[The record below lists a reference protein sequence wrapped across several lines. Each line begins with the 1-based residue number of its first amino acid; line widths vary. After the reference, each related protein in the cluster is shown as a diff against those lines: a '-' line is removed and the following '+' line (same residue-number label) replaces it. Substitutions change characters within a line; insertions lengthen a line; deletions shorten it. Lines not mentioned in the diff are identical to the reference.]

1 MDKASVDAAA
11 EKTAARA
18 HRASGDDA
26 PARAARDAATA
37 VDVAALTLR
46 QATRDD
52 VPALLALRRATMLP
66 HLRSAGAP
74 DDEASL
80 LARVE
85 YRLEDAR
92 LAYLGDELIGLFKA
106 HEMKDA
112 VDGAD
117 GEKDDAW
124 MLVQVQIAP
133 ARQGQGWGAALI
145 GRLLERAAAEGRSVV
160 LHVLKTNPARRLYE
174 RLGFAVEGE
183 SGNGLE
189 YVMRWRPGRAARRDA
204 AAGT

>member
-1 MDKASVDAAA
+1 MDKAARNGIARSHQEEDTLDRQDNRVVRADAAA
-11 EKTAARA
+11 LA
-18 HRASGDDA
+18 
-26 PARAARDAATA
+26 
-37 VDVAALTLR
+37 LR

-52 VPALLALRRATMLP
+52 IPTLMALRRATMLE

-85 YRLEDAR
+85 YRLEDAQ

-106 HEMKDA
+106 HPMDQATDQATNQA
-112 VDGAD
+112 VGR
-117 GEKDDAW
+117 AW

-145 GRLLERAAAEGRSVV
+145 RRLQERAATENRAVI

-174 RLGFAVEGE
+174 RLGFVIEGE
-183 SGNGLE
+183 ALDGLE
-189 YVMRWRPGRAARRDA
+189 YVMRWTSAPSA
-204 AAGT
+204 

>member
-1 MDKASVDAAA
+1 MDKTYKDRDGVADAAA
-11 EKTAARA
+11 
-18 HRASGDDA
+18 
-26 PARAARDAATA
+26 
-37 VDVAALTLR
+37 VTLR

-52 VPALLALRRATMLP
+52 VPALMALRRATMLE

-85 YRLEDAR
+85 YRLEDAQ

-106 HEMKDA
+106 HEM
-112 VDGAD
+112 G
-117 GEKDDAW
+117 DAW

-145 GRLLERAAAEGRSVV
+145 GRLLERAASEGRSVV

-174 RLGFAVEGE
+174 RLGFVIEGASE
-183 SGNGLE
+183 DGLE
-189 YVMRWRPGRAARRDA
+189 YVMRWRAAPKA
-204 AAGT
+204 A